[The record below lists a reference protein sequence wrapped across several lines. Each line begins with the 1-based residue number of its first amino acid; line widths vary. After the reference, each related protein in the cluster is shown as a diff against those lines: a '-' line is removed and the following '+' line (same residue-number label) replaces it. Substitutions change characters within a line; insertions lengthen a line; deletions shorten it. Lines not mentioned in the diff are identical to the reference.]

1 MYSHADVLTLGSY
14 VYENFY
20 AAPVDWL
27 VDDYGRDVLHRYNR
41 CLVPNL
47 VRIFSCFFLVLLVPV
62 ESAVSIRFPPS
73 YQKTKRA

>member
-62 ESAVSIRFPPS
+62 ESAVSILFLPS

>member
-1 MYSHADVLTLGSY
+1 MYSHADVLTLGSH

-47 VRIFSCFFLVLLVPV
+47 VRISFLLYVL
-62 ESAVSIRFPPS
+62 AV
-73 YQKTKRA
+73 